1 MIITS
6 ECEKCIHS
14 VLDESNKA
22 KIKIYCKVKDKT
34 YHWGQCIPCDHKE
47 EKKDGRKESGIYIK

>member
-14 VLDESNKA
+14 TVYEKDKA
-22 KIKIYCKVKDKT
+22 NIKVHCKVKNKT
-34 YHWGQCIPCDHKE
+34 YYWGQCIFCEDKI
-47 EKKDGRKESGIYIK
+47 KKDD

>member
-14 VLDESNKA
+14 TLNKSNKA
-22 KIKIYCKVKDKT
+22 KIKVYCNIKNNS
-34 YHWGQCIPCDHKE
+34 YYFGQCILCE
-47 EKKDGRKESGIYIK
+47 YREIRTEGE

>member
-1 MIITS
+1 MANMIITS

-14 VLDESNKA
+14 SINESNKA

-34 YHWGQCIPCDHKE
+34 YYFGQCIPGGYTALIQE
-47 EKKDGRKESGIYIK
+47 R